1 MKLVKRKNILTK
13 LIIIILI
20 ITTLTGIV
28 PNISYAETDTE
39 EGGSIFNPL
48 CKMATFVCDGLM
60 QFMQNA
66 FVSFDNIVMGD
77 GRYEFQYS
85 PGVIFS
91 GNVKAFDINFIKPD
105 EEETTTH
112 NYDKYFK
119 TKLNDYNARA
129 ANKLNLQEYIGKMN
143 SSKIKN
149 EHPDEYRVYSD
160 SYTDINMGLVEGTRI
175 IYYEESGILYIE
187 YYNSS
192 SINGKDPIYSYLETN
207 ERLEDIV
214 KVVDIE
220 TTYKSISS
228 QLQPTIATWYNAL
241 KRIALVGLLSVLVY
255 LGIRIVLASFSAK
268 DTSKY
273 KKMLTN
279 WLIAICM
286 LFTLHYIMNATIV
299 IAENVF
305 KIFDV
310 GTTDVLIQEVRDN
323 IELSPS
329 WGDALPN
336 VVIYIL
342 LTIYTVMF
350 SYQYLKRVLY
360 IGFFTLIAPIIAFMY
375 PLDKVKDGQAQAF
388 TLWIREYIFN
398 ALIPIVH
405 ILIYF
410 ICIQSALDLVK
421 SVPIY
426 AVIVIGTMTQ
436 GEKIIRNMFGFN
448 NAETIGTVELAA
460 AGGLASSAASGAIK
474 MVKSL
479 SKGKKK

>member
-1 MKLVKRKNILTK
+1 MKLVKLKNILTK
-13 LIIIILI
+13 LIITLLI
-20 ITTLTGIV
+20 ITTLMGIV

-48 CKMATFVCDGLM
+48 CKLVTFACDGVM
-60 QFMQNA
+60 DFMQRA
-66 FVSFDNIVMGD
+66 FVSSDNIVMGD
-77 GRYEFQYS
+77 GRYKFQFS

-105 EEETTTH
+105 EEETTTR
-112 NYDKYFK
+112 NYDKYFESKK
-119 TKLNDYNARA
+119 TDYKAMATTYPENEKLEKLNA
-129 ANKLNLQEYIGKMN
+129 AKSKN
-143 SSKIKN
+143 S
-149 EHPDEYRVYSD
+149 EYRVFSHN
-160 SYTDINMGLVEGTRI
+160 YTALGLVDFTEI
-175 IYYEESGILYIE
+175 IYYEENGTLYIE
-187 YYNSS
+187 YFNTSHSNTIENSTV
-192 SINGKDPIYSYLETN
+192 DVTFSYMATQEN
-207 ERLEDIV
+207 IEDIL
-214 KVVDIE
+214 KVADVE

-255 LGIRIVLASFSAK
+255 LGIRIVLASFSAQ
-268 DTSKY
+268 DSSKY

-299 IAENVF
+299 IVENIL

-310 GTTDVLIQEVRDN
+310 GTEDVLIQEVRDN

-336 VVIYIL
+336 VVIYVL

-350 SYQYLKRVLY
+350 AFQYLKRVLY
-360 IGFFTLIAPIIAFMY
+360 MGFFTLIAPIIALMY

-460 AGGLASSAASGAIK
+460 AGGLASSAVN
-474 MVKSL
+474 MLKSL